1 MHASP
6 AKANTRFCTA
16 KSMIDEFKRLINS
29 LNLGKVWEET
39 IQADPV
45 FPVMLERTGLR
56 GVENGKNGSQ
66 ESWKASLQTLTL
78 TITAK
83 FLEQLSLHFENLEKF
98 RWMDLIHPTKIQ

>member
-29 LNLGKVWEET
+29 LNLGQVWEET

-45 FPVMLERTGLR
+45 FPVMLKELG
-56 GVENGKNGSQ
+56 GGGSRM
-66 ESWKASLQTLTL
+66 EKMARKKAGR
-78 TITAK
+78 
-83 FLEQLSLHFENLEKF
+83 LHYKPL
-98 RWMDLIHPTKIQ
+98 H